1 MNKQIIDAMAMKRAL
16 TRITYEIIER
26 NKGFDDLILIGIK
39 TRGEFLAR
47 RIAEQMAKL
56 ENAQI
61 LVVPLD
67 ITGYRDDLQ
76 NDQVAKESKVTTKL
90 PVNIDDKQVVL
101 VDDVFFTGR
110 TVRAA
115 MDALMDQGRPQS
127 IRVAVLIDRGH
138 REMPIR
144 PDFVG
149 KNVPTSSEEKVKV
162 NMTEVDD
169 QDDVELIKL
178 NK

>member
-1 MNKQIIDAMAMKRAL
+1 MKKQIIDGMAMKRAL
-16 TRITYEIIER
+16 TRITYEIIEQ
-26 NKGFDDLILIGIK
+26 NKGTENLILVGIK
-39 TRGEFLAR
+39 TRGEFIAQ
-47 RIAEQMAKL
+47 RIASQMAKL
-56 ENAQI
+56 EGAE
-61 LVVPLD
+61 VPVFGLD

-76 NDQVAKESKVTTKL
+76 GGQTATESKVAGQL
-90 PVNIDDKQVVL
+90 PINIDDQRIVL

-127 IRVAVLIDRGH
+127 ISVAVLIDRGH

-149 KNVPTSSEEKVKV
+149 KNVPTASQEKIKV

-169 QDDVELIKL
+169 EDNVELIK
-178 NK
+178 

>member
-1 MNKQIIDAMAMKRAL
+1 MNKQIIDGMAMKRAL
-16 TRITYEIIER
+16 TRITYEIIEQ
-26 NKGFDDLILIGIK
+26 NKGTENLILVGIK
-39 TRGEFLAR
+39 TRGEFIAR
-47 RIAEQMAKL
+47 RIASQMAKL
-56 ENAQI
+56 EGAT
-61 LVVPLD
+61 VPVFGLD

-76 NDQVAKESKVTTKL
+76 DDQTATESKVADHL
-90 PVNIDDKQVVL
+90 PVDIDDQRIVL

-127 IRVAVLIDRGH
+127 ISVAVLIDRGH

-149 KNVPTSSEEKVKV
+149 KNVPTASQEKIKV

-169 QDDVELIKL
+169 EDNVELIK
-178 NK
+178 

>member
-1 MNKQIIDAMAMKRAL
+1 MKRAL
-16 TRITYEIIER
+16 TRITYEIIEQNR
-26 NKGFDDLILIGIK
+26 GTENLILVGIR
-39 TRGEFLAR
+39 TRGEFIAR
-47 RIAEQMAKL
+47 RIACQMAKL
-56 ENAQI
+56 EDAE
-61 LVVPLD
+61 VPVFGLD

-76 NDQVAKESKVTTKL
+76 DCQTGTESKVAGHL
-90 PVNIDDKQVVL
+90 PIEIDDQRIVL

-149 KNVPTSSEEKVKV
+149 KNVPTASQEEIKV

-169 QDDVELIKL
+169 QDNVELIK
-178 NK
+178 

>member
-67 ITGYRDDLQ
+67 INGYRDDLQ

-169 QDDVELIKL
+169 QDNVELINL

>member
-1 MNKQIIDAMAMKRAL
+1 MDKQIIDGMAMKRAL
-16 TRITYEIIER
+16 TRITYEIIEQ
-26 NKGFDDLILIGIK
+26 NKGTQNLILVGIK
-39 TRGEFLAR
+39 TRGEFIAR
-47 RIAEQMAKL
+47 RIASQMAKL
-56 ENAQI
+56 EGTE
-61 LVVPLD
+61 VPVFALD

-76 NDQVAKESKVTTKL
+76 DEQAATESRVTGKL
-90 PVNIDDKQVVL
+90 PIDIDDQRVV
-101 VDDVFFTGR
+101 VFDVVVYNGR

-127 IRVAVLIDRGH
+127 ISVAVLIDRGH

-149 KNVPTSSEEKVKV
+149 KNVPTASHEKIKV

-169 QDDVELIKL
+169 EDNVELIK
-178 NK
+178 

>member
-1 MNKQIIDAMAMKRAL
+1 MNKQIIDGMAMKRAL
-16 TRITYEIIER
+16 TRITYELIEQ
-26 NKGFDDLILIGIK
+26 NKGTENLILVGIK
-39 TRGEFLAR
+39 TRGEFIAR
-47 RIAEQMAKL
+47 RIASQMAKL
-56 ENAQI
+56 EGAT
-61 LVVPLD
+61 VPVFGLD

-76 NDQVAKESKVTTKL
+76 DDQTATESKVAGQL
-90 PVNIDDKQVVL
+90 PVDIDDQRIVL
-101 VDDVFFTGR
+101 IDDVFFTGR

-127 IRVAVLIDRGH
+127 ISVAVLIDRGH

-149 KNVPTSSEEKVKV
+149 KNVPTASQEKIKV

-169 QDDVELIKL
+169 EDNVELIK
-178 NK
+178 

>member
-1 MNKQIIDAMAMKRAL
+1 MDKQIIDGMAMKRAL

-26 NKGFDDLILIGIK
+26 NKGTQGLILVGIK
-39 TRGEFLAR
+39 TRGEFIAR
-47 RIAEQMAKL
+47 RIANQMAKL
-56 ENAQI
+56 EGAK
-61 LVVPLD
+61 VPVFALD

-76 NDQVAKESKVTTKL
+76 GDQAAVESKVTGKL
-90 PVNIDDKQVVL
+90 PVDIDDQRVVL
-101 VDDVFFTGR
+101 VDDVFYTGR

-127 IRVAVLIDRGH
+127 ISVAVLIDRGH

-149 KNVPTSSEEKVKV
+149 KNVPTASTEKIKV
-162 NMTEVDD
+162 HMTEVDD
-169 QDDVELIKL
+169 EDNVKLIK
-178 NK
+178 